1 LKNQQSTPL
10 TNEFED
16 GRSNTRTERNVRDPN
31 NPCLFCKDPRGVS
44 LEHELA
50 YSARDSYAV
59 SPGHTLV
66 IPRRHVAS
74 FFELTPEEIN
84 ACMELITEER
94 TRLDEEFKPDG
105 YNIGVNVGPAAG
117 QSIFHVHIHLI
128 PRYKGDV
135 ENPQGGVRHVIPTK
149 GHYKR

>member
-1 LKNQQSTPL
+1 MSEATQEKK
-10 TNEFED
+10 
-16 GRSNTRTERNVRDPN
+16 RDPN

-44 LEHELA
+44 LQNEHA
-50 YSARDSYAV
+50 YSARDSYPT

-74 FFELTPEEIN
+74 FFELTEQEVA
-84 ACMELITEER
+84 ACMSLVQQEKKLI
-94 TRLDEEFKPDG
+94 DEEFKPDG
-105 YNIGVNVGPAAG
+105 YNVGVNVGQAAG

-135 ENPQGGVRHVIPTK
+135 EKPQGGVRHVIPSK
-149 GHYKR
+149 AHYTRK

>member
-1 LKNQQSTPL
+1 MKLVSEEKQ
-10 TNEFED
+10 EKK
-16 GRSNTRTERNVRDPN
+16 RDPN

-44 LEHELA
+44 LDHELA

-66 IPRRHVAS
+66 IPKRHVAS
-74 FFELTPEEIN
+74 FFDLTPDEIA
-84 ACMELITEER
+84 ACMELINEEKMR
-94 TRLDEEFKPDG
+94 IDAEFNPDG

-117 QSIFHVHIHLI
+117 QSIFHVHIHVI

-135 ENPQGGVRHVIPTK
+135 ENPQGGVRHVIPK
-149 GHYKR
+149 NAHYTR

>member
-1 LKNQQSTPL
+1 MSSEEKPKLKK
-10 TNEFED
+10 
-16 GRSNTRTERNVRDPN
+16 DPN
-31 NPCLFCKDPRGVS
+31 NPCLFCTDPQGVS
-44 LEHELA
+44 LKKDLA
-50 YSARDSYAV
+50 FSARDTFAV

-74 FFELTPEEIN
+74 FFDLTPEEVN
-84 ACMELITEER
+84 ACMELINEEKK
-94 TRLDEEFKPDG
+94 LIDEEFKPDG

-117 QSIFHVHIHLI
+117 QSIFHVHIHVI

-135 ENPQGGVRHVIPTK
+135 ENPQGGVRHVIPKK

>member
-1 LKNQQSTPL
+1 MSEEIQRAQ
-10 TNEFED
+10 
-16 GRSNTRTERNVRDPN
+16 RDPN
-31 NPCLFCKDPRGVS
+31 NPCLFCREPKGFSRKN
-44 LEHELA
+44 ELA

-66 IPRRHVAS
+66 SPRRHVAS

-84 ACMELITEER
+84 ACMALIIEER
-94 TRLDEEFKPDG
+94 KLLDEEFKPDG
-105 YNIGVNVGPAAG
+105 YNIGVNIGAAAG
-117 QSIFHVHIHLI
+117 QSILHVHIHII

-135 ENPQGGVRHVIPTK
+135 ENPQGGVRHVIPNK